1 MNTIKPGLF
10 SLTVAILV
18 LLFLALPILIIFPLA
33 FSQSGYLTFPPP
45 GFSLRWMEKVL
56 TSAEWLSSLWLSFRI
71 SVISTLLAMILSL
84 LMALVLVRSRF
95 AGKKIIYVLVLLPLI
110 VPNIISALALFFFF
124 SAADIFNSIS
134 AIIIGHAVIALPVA
148 TIIISST
155 LQGIDSQLEYSAM
168 SLGAGNFTVF
178 RRITFP
184 LAAPGMISAAI
195 FSFLSS
201 FDELLIALF
210 MAGNSI
216 QTLSVRIWNNV
227 QFELDPTIAAVSVL
241 LVLITIIF
249 LLAANFLTKQKQ

>member
-10 SLTVAILV
+10 SLVVAILV
-18 LLFLALPILIIFPLA
+18 LLFLALPIVVIFPLA
-33 FSQSGYLTFPPP
+33 LSSTSYLSFPPD
-45 GFSLRWMEKVL
+45 GFSLRWVDKVL
-56 TSAEWLSSLWLSFRI
+56 TNPDWLNSLWLSFRI
-71 SVISTLLAMILSL
+71 AVVSTLLAMILSL
-84 LMALVLVRSRF
+84 LMALALVRYRF
-95 AGKKIIYVLVLLPLI
+95 SGKKIIYFLVLLPMI

-124 SAADIFNSIS
+124 SATDMFSS
-134 AIIIGHAVIALPVA
+134 VSSIIIGHAVIALPVA

-155 LQGIDSQLEYSAM
+155 LQGIDRQLEYSAM
-168 SLGAGNFTVF
+168 SLGASNVTVF

-201 FDELLIALF
+201 FDELLIAMF
-210 MAGNSI
+210 MAGHSV

-241 LVLITIIF
+241 LIFVTVVF
-249 LLAANFLTKQKQ
+249 LLMANFLTKS

>member
-10 SLTVAILV
+10 SLTIAILV
-18 LLFLALPILIIFPLA
+18 LLFLALPIIIIFPLA
-33 FSQSGYLTFPPP
+33 FSQTAYLTFPPS
-45 GFSLRWMEKVL
+45 GFSLRWMERVL
-56 TSAEWLSSLWLSFRI
+56 TNPDWLDSLWLSFRI
-71 SVISTLLAMILSL
+71 SVMSTLLAMVFSL
-84 LMALVLVRSRF
+84 LMALALVRYRF
-95 AGKKIIYVLVLLPLI
+95 SGKKIIYVLILLPMI

-124 SAADIFNSIS
+124 SDVDVFNSIS
-134 AIIIGHAVIALPVA
+134 AIIIGHAIIALPVA

-184 LAAPGMISAAI
+184 LAAPGIISAAI

-210 MAGNSI
+210 MAGNSV
-216 QTLSVRIWNNV
+216 QTLSVRIWNSV

-241 LVLITIIF
+241 LVLITIVF
-249 LLAANFLTKQKQ
+249 LLAANFLTKQR

>member
-10 SLTVAILV
+10 SLTIAILV
-18 LLFLALPILIIFPLA
+18 LLFLALPIIIIFPLA
-33 FSQSGYLTFPPP
+33 FSQTTYLTFPPS
-45 GFSLRWMEKVL
+45 GFSLRWMERVL
-56 TSAEWLSSLWLSFRI
+56 TNPDWLDSLWLSFRI
-71 SVISTLLAMILSL
+71 SVMSTLLAMVFSL
-84 LMALVLVRSRF
+84 LMALALVRYRF
-95 AGKKIIYVLVLLPLI
+95 SGKKIIYVLILLPMI

-124 SAADIFNSIS
+124 SDIDVFNSIS
-134 AIIIGHAVIALPVA
+134 AIIIGHAIIALPVA

-184 LAAPGMISAAI
+184 LAAPGIISAAI

-210 MAGNSI
+210 MAGSNV
-216 QTLSVRIWNNV
+216 QTLSVRIWNSV

-241 LVLITIIF
+241 LVLITIVF
-249 LLAANFLTKQKQ
+249 LLAANFLTKQR

>member
-10 SLTVAILV
+10 SLTMAILV

-33 FSQSGYLTFPPP
+33 FSQSAYLTFPPP

-71 SVISTLLAMILSL
+71 SVISTLLAMIFSL
-84 LMALVLVRSRF
+84 LLAIALVRYRF

-124 SAADIFNSIS
+124 SAADIFNSAS

-184 LAAPGMISAAI
+184 LAAPGMVSAAL
-195 FSFLSS
+195 FAFLSS
-201 FDELLIALF
+201 FDELLIAMF
-210 MAGNSI
+210 MADNET
-216 QTLSVRIWNNV
+216 QMLSVQIWNNV
-227 QFELDPTIAAVSVL
+227 QFQLDPTIAAVSAL
-241 LVLITIIF
+241 LILITIVT
-249 LLAANFLTKQKQ
+249 LLTANLITKQR

>member
-10 SLTVAILV
+10 SLTIAILV
-18 LLFLALPILIIFPLA
+18 LLFLALPIIIIFPLA
-33 FSQSGYLTFPPP
+33 FSQTAYLTFPPS
-45 GFSLRWMEKVL
+45 GFSLRWMERVL
-56 TSAEWLSSLWLSFRI
+56 TNPDWLDSLWLSFRI
-71 SVISTLLAMILSL
+71 SVMSTLLAMAFSL
-84 LMALVLVRSRF
+84 LMALALVRYRF
-95 AGKKIIYVLVLLPLI
+95 SGKKIIYVLILLPMI

-124 SAADIFNSIS
+124 SDVDVFNSIS
-134 AIIIGHAVIALPVA
+134 AIIIGHAIIALPVA

-184 LAAPGMISAAI
+184 LAAPGIISAAI

-210 MAGNSI
+210 MAGNSV
-216 QTLSVRIWNNV
+216 QTLSVRIWNSV

-241 LVLITIIF
+241 LVLITIVF
-249 LLAANFLTKQKQ
+249 LLAANFLTKQR

>member
-10 SLTVAILV
+10 SLTIAILV
-18 LLFLALPILIIFPLA
+18 LLFLALPITIIFPLA
-33 FSQSGYLTFPPP
+33 FSQTAYLTFPPS
-45 GFSLRWMEKVL
+45 GFSLRWMERVL
-56 TSAEWLSSLWLSFRI
+56 TNPDWLDSLWLSFRI
-71 SVISTLLAMILSL
+71 SVMSTLLAMVFSL
-84 LMALVLVRSRF
+84 LMALALVRYRF
-95 AGKKIIYVLVLLPLI
+95 SGKKIIYVLILLPMI

-124 SAADIFNSIS
+124 SDIDVFNSIS
-134 AIIIGHAVIALPVA
+134 AIIIGHAIIALPVA

-184 LAAPGMISAAI
+184 LAAPGIISAAI

-210 MAGNSI
+210 MAGNSV
-216 QTLSVRIWNNV
+216 QTLSVRIWNSV

-241 LVLITIIF
+241 LVLITIVF
-249 LLAANFLTKQKQ
+249 LLAANFLTKQR